1 MPTPST
7 LQDLETRLR
16 ALELEYARLNERLRT
31 VGAALGGTQ
40 LEESQTTKAS
50 GAKLVMPAA
59 ARQSGTRTEPA
70 SKAAAR
76 PPASQTAPS
85 PSAAAKST
93 PSKKAAPDAKAM
105 VTTRAAQAAG
115 PRKWFEKGEALALFG
130 KILERPMPTRDLM
143 VRVVAAKR
151 KAQLPKPDLERFK
164 WAVHSALKEA
174 IGNRA
179 IVRQRDGLIAMTRA
193 GVRSAARASSKATA

>member
-16 ALELEYARLNERLRT
+16 ALELVYARLNERLRT
-31 VGAALGGTQ
+31 VGAALGGAQ
-40 LEESQTTKAS
+40 LEESRTIKTS
-50 GAKLVMPAA
+50 EAKLAVPA
-59 ARQSGTRTEPA
+59 ARQSGTRTEP
-70 SKAAAR
+70 SKSAAR
-76 PPASQTAPS
+76 PTAFQTASS
-85 PSAAAKST
+85 PLAAAKST
-93 PSKKAAPDAKAM
+93 PSKKAAPDSKAK
-105 VTTRAAQAAG
+105 VTTRTAKAAG